1 MGYIHLCKPDGSKSC
16 AACCGLYNYVNS
28 SRESLRKRL
37 RYRSGLFREVRE
49 GNITLKQYRQGLRHR
64 EDSRRIYETIYSC
77 EFVGFLDTA
86 EQRVGCMLHP
96 MQNNGDDWR
105 ETSFYGRDLCEGHF
119 CPSYSKLGSNEARIV
134 IDVIDDWYLYGIIIT
149 DIDFVKTFFKIVQDR
164 LGEPLRPEIL
174 KESPVLRDILLRYF
188 KLKESWPFRDSTRPR
203 FGKYYFI
210 GEDYDI
216 DRIDYANIGADPSPY
231 DVIFLSLSCLFKA
244 KRDLDEATI
253 IIDGIIDEFY
263 SEYRRSCYT
272 DY

>member
-1 MGYIHLCKPDGSKSC
+1 
-16 AACCGLYNYVNS
+16 
-28 SRESLRKRL
+28 
-37 RYRSGLFREVRE
+37 
-49 GNITLKQYRQGLRHR
+49 
-64 EDSRRIYETIYSC
+64 
-77 EFVGFLDTA
+77 
-86 EQRVGCMLHP
+86 
-96 MQNNGDDWR
+96 
-105 ETSFYGRDLCEGHF
+105 
-119 CPSYSKLGSNEARIV
+119 
-134 IDVIDDWYLYGIIIT
+134 
-149 DIDFVKTFFKIVQDR
+149 VQDR

-231 DVIFLSLSCLFKA
+231 DVIFLSLSSLFKA